1 MPDKDTENQSGEA
14 QFTPE
19 MNPPDRD
26 LPAPEGE
33 VVSQGGFFRR
43 FLDTPNDNI
52 AKTVT
57 VALGLCLV
65 ASMVV
70 SAAAVSLRPLQE
82 QNAALDKQINIV
94 QVAGVYEEGMDVAQA
109 FEAFEPHVLEL
120 ATGDFVDG
128 EDIEGTVLDPMTFDD
143 RAAADDLTLSAPLD
157 DDPAGIGRQA
167 DYVTVYLLRN
177 DDGSLDKVILPVYGY
192 GLWSTLYGF
201 MAIEADGN
209 TIFGLQFYEHAETPG
224 LGAEVDNP
232 RWKAL
237 WSGKKLRT
245 DEGEGE
251 LAITVA
257 KAPPPQGREYFVD
270 ALSGATL
277 TSRGVDNLVRFW
289 MSERGFEPF
298 LERVK
303 AGEI

>member
-1 MPDKDTENQSGEA
+1 MPDKRNETRTGTNDMPDV
-14 QFTPE
+14 TPE
-19 MNPPDRD
+19 MNPPERD

-33 VVSQGGFFRR
+33 VVANKGVLRR
-43 FLDTPNDNI
+43 FLDTPPDNTV
-52 AKTVT
+52 KTVV

-70 SAAAVSLRPLQE
+70 SATAVTLRPLQE
-82 QNAALDKQINIV
+82 RNATLDKQVNILE
-94 QVAGVYEEGMDVAQA
+94 VAGVYEDGIDVAEA
-109 FEAFEPHVLEL
+109 FQNFEPHVIEL
-120 ATGDFVDG
+120 AS
-128 EDIEGTVLDPMTFDD
+128 GTFADQFDASSFDD
-143 RAAADDLTLSAPLD
+143 QAAADDPALSTELD
-157 DDPAGIGRQA
+157 DDPAGIGRQSE
-167 DYVTVYLLRN
+167 YVTVYLLR
-177 DDGSLDKVILPVYGY
+177 DEDGALDKVILPVYGY

-201 MAIEADGN
+201 MAIEEDGN
-209 TIFGLQFYEHAETPG
+209 TIYGMQFYEHGETPG

-237 WSGKKLRT
+237 WRDKKLRT
-245 DEGEGE
+245 DDGEGE

-257 KAPPPQGREYFVD
+257 KTAPPEGSEYFVD

-298 LERVK
+298 LERVR

>member
-1 MPDKDTENQSGEA
+1 MPEQDTDKNLTQNGDPE
-14 QFTPE
+14 FTPE
-19 MNPPDRD
+19 MNPPDRSD
-26 LPAPEGE
+26 PAPSDAEK
-33 VVSQGGFFRR
+33 QGLVRR
-43 FLDTPNDNI
+43 FLDTPPDNVG
-52 AKTVT
+52 KTVT

-82 QNAALDKQINIV
+82 RNAALDKQVNIV
-94 QVAGVYEEGMDVAQA
+94 EVAGRYEDGVNVAEA
-109 FEAFEPHVLEL
+109 FESFEPHVLEL
-120 ATGDFVDG
+120 ATGQFTQDHDAA
-128 EDIEGTVLDPMTFDD
+128 TFDD
-143 RAAADDLTLSAPLD
+143 RAAADDLTLSTALE
-157 DDPAGIGRQA
+157 DDPASIRRQA
-167 DYVTVYLLRN
+167 NFVTIYLLRN
-177 DDGSLDKVILPVYGY
+177 EDGSLDKVILPLHGY

-201 MAIEADGN
+201 IAVESDGN
-209 TIFGLQFYEHAETPG
+209 TIYGLQFYEHAETPG

-237 WSGKKLRT
+237 WKDKKLRT
-245 DEGEGE
+245 EGGEGE

-257 KAPPPQGREYFVD
+257 KTAPAAGEDFHVD

-289 MSERGFEPF
+289 MSERGYEPF
-298 LERVK
+298 LERVR